1 MHGLAPLVGRLKGPF
16 QTPLEAE
23 TRQGPRLLSRLRS
36 LTRSD
41 RCRMVAVVVLVVVVV
56 VGVGVGSII
65 AIRSPH
71 NSRGT

>member
-56 VGVGVGSII
+56 GVGVGSII